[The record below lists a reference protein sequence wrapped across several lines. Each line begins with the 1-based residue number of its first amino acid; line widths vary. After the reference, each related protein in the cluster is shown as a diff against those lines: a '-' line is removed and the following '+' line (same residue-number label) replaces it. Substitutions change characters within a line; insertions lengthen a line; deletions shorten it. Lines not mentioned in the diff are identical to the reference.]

1 MPADKRVSSIDLL
14 RGVVMVIMALDHVR
28 DFFHADAFHHA
39 PDDLDHVSA
48 ATFLT
53 RWITHYCAPVFVFLA
68 GTSAWFVHR
77 RRTTTQLSSFLVK
90 RGIWLVFVEAVI
102 ISFLWTFNPTL
113 PAIFLGVIWAIGIS
127 MIALAGLVHLPARGI
142 LLFGLVLVLGHN
154 ALDDLHPAGLWW
166 GILHEQVFRMVD
178 GRLIGFI
185 YPLIPWIGVMAL
197 GYVFGGLYAP
207 ERDPA
212 QRRRLLR
219 LLGMASIAL
228 FLVLRLT
235 DVYGDPRP
243 WEPGRGPAFAFLSVL
258 NATKYPPSLHYLLMT
273 LGPAFLFLSVAE
285 ARPGPWARR
294 LIVFGRVPFFYYVMH
309 LVVIHAFAILAVVL
323 LGRPWTDMVL
333 DTFVIREPHL
343 QDYGFSLPVVY
354 GVWVA
359 VVVLLYPACRW
370 FAQLKRERTDWWWL
384 SYL

>member
-127 MIALAGLVHLPARGI
+127 MIALAGLVHLPLRGI
-142 LLFGLVLVLGHN
+142 LLF
-154 ALDDLHPAGLWW
+154 
-166 GILHEQVFRMVD
+166 
-178 GRLIGFI
+178 
-185 YPLIPWIGVMAL
+185 
-197 GYVFGGLYAP
+197 
-207 ERDPA
+207 
-212 QRRRLLR
+212 
-219 LLGMASIAL
+219 
-228 FLVLRLT
+228 
-235 DVYGDPRP
+235 
-243 WEPGRGPAFAFLSVL
+243 
-258 NATKYPPSLHYLLMT
+258 
-273 LGPAFLFLSVAE
+273 
-285 ARPGPWARR
+285 
-294 LIVFGRVPFFYYVMH
+294 
-309 LVVIHAFAILAVVL
+309 
-323 LGRPWTDMVL
+323 
-333 DTFVIREPHL
+333 
-343 QDYGFSLPVVY
+343 
-354 GVWVA
+354 
-359 VVVLLYPACRW
+359 
-370 FAQLKRERTDWWWL
+370 
-384 SYL
+384 